1 LNKSV
6 SVIGGGIA
14 GLSSAVF
21 LANKGFRVTLI
32 EASPKFGG
40 RVYSFFDKASG
51 FQVDNGQHILASWY
65 KNTFDYLKLIGT
77 FDKFSFQKQLEVVF
91 ADEYGSRYSLKA
103 SRLPPPLHL
112 AGGIMGYKALG
123 LADKLAIVRLV
134 NRIKKNKYS
143 EVDLKSVNTD
153 KLFELSAQTDK
164 AINYFWKPFIIAVF
178 NAEPANTSAY
188 MFADMIRM
196 GFIEKGGSELVMP
209 NGFLSDIFVEP
220 AIEYLKQKKAEVIL
234 NKSVSGFKFNNDSI
248 SSLILE
254 DNTEIKTDYYVSAVP
269 FFNFRSLLGE
279 SYSKYFS
286 SLIELH
292 SSPIVNIHLKFDKDI
307 SHIFTSSFIG
317 LLGTSSQ
324 WVFKVSN
331 DQVCVVISAAEK
343 VAEMT
348 KEDIAGLAER
358 ELKMCITELND
369 HTVIKARVIKEM
381 RATFVPDKESLR
393 NRPTAKTSLANLFL
407 AGDWTDTGLPAT
419 IEGAVKSARS
429 CVNEIEKQLAI
440 S

>member
-1 LNKSV
+1 MNKSV

-21 LANKGFRVTLI
+21 LANEGFRVTLI

-51 FQVDNGQHILASWY
+51 FQIDNGQHILASWY

-77 FDKFSFQKQLEVVF
+77 FDKLRFQKQLEVVF
-91 ADEYGSRYSLKA
+91 ADEMGNHYSLKA
-103 SRLPPPLHL
+103 SKLPPPLHL

-143 EVDLKSVNTD
+143 ETDLKNLNTD

-188 MFADMIRM
+188 MFTEMIRL
-196 GFIEKGGSELVMP
+196 GFIEKGGSELVLP
-209 NGFLSDIFVEP
+209 KGFLSDIFVEP
-220 AIEYLKQKKAEVIL
+220 AIDVLNKHDTDVIL
-234 NKSVSGFKFNNDSI
+234 NKSVSGFKFNNSSI

-254 DNTEIKTDYYVSAVP
+254 DNTEIKTDFYLSAVP
-269 FFNFRSLLGE
+269 FFNFKSLLGE
-279 SYSKYFS
+279 SYTKYFKG
-286 SLIELH
+286 LNELS

-343 VAEMT
+343 IAEMT
-348 KEDIAGLAER
+348 KEDITILAEK
-358 ELKMCITELND
+358 ELKMCVTELKD
-369 HTVIKARVIKEM
+369 HVVTNARVIKEM
-381 RATFVPDKESLR
+381 RATFVPDKGSLSS
-393 NRPTAKTSLANLFL
+393 RPAAKTAVTNLFL
-407 AGDWTDTGLPAT
+407 AGDWTETGLPAT

-429 CVNEIEKQLAI
+429 CVEEIEK

>member
-1 LNKSV
+1 MNKSV

-51 FQVDNGQHILASWY
+51 FQIDNGQHILASWY

-77 FDKFSFQKQLEVVF
+77 FDKLSFQKQLKVVF
-91 ADEYGSRYSLKA
+91 ADEMGNHYSLKA

-112 AGGIMGYKALG
+112 AGGIIGYKALG
-123 LADKLAIVRLV
+123 LTDKLAIVRLV

-143 EVDLKSVNTD
+143 ESDLKSANTD

-164 AINYFWKPFIIAVF
+164 AIDYFWKPFIIAVF

-196 GFIEKGGSELVMP
+196 GFIEKGGSELVLP
-209 NGFLSDIFVEP
+209 NGFLNDIFVEP
-220 AIEYLKQKKAEVIL
+220 AIEYLKKKNADVIL
-234 NKSVSGFKFNNDSI
+234 NKSVSGFKFNNNNI

-269 FFNFRSLLGE
+269 FFNFKSLLGE
-279 SYSKYFS
+279 SNQEYFS
-286 SLIELH
+286 SLNELR
-292 SSPIVNIHLKFDKDI
+292 SSPIVNIHLKFDKDL

-343 VAEMT
+343 IAEMT
-348 KEDIAGLAER
+348 KEEIASLAEKD
-358 ELKMCITELND
+358 LKMCATELKD
-369 HTVIKARVIKEM
+369 HEVIKARVIKEM
-381 RATFVPDKESLR
+381 RATFVPDKESLVS
-393 NRPTAKTSLANLFL
+393 RPGAKTAVTNLFL
-407 AGDWTDTGLPAT
+407 AGDWTNTGLPAT
-419 IEGAVKSARS
+419 IEGAVKSSRFCS
-429 CVNEIEKQLAI
+429 DLIFNL
-440 S
+440 

>member
-1 LNKSV
+1 MNKSV

-51 FQVDNGQHILASWY
+51 FQIDNGQHILASWY

-77 FDKFSFQKQLEVVF
+77 FDKLSFQKQLEVVF
-91 ADEYGSRYSLKA
+91 ADENGSRYSLKA
-103 SRLPPPLHL
+103 SKLPPPLHL

-123 LADKLAIVRLV
+123 LSDKLAIVRLV

-143 EVDLKSVNTD
+143 EADLKSANTD

-188 MFADMIRM
+188 IFADMIKI
-196 GFIEKGGSELVMP
+196 GFIEKGGSELVLP
-209 NGFLSDIFVEP
+209 NEFLSDIFAEP
-220 AIEYLKQKKAEVIL
+220 AIRYLKQKNADIIF

-248 SSLILE
+248 SSIILE
-254 DNTEIKTDYYVSAVP
+254 DSTEIKTDFYVSAVP
-269 FFNFRSLLGE
+269 FFNFKTLLGE
-279 SYSKYFS
+279 SYRKYFS
-286 SLIELH
+286 RLNELR

-307 SHIFTSSFIG
+307 SHIFTSGFIG

-324 WVFKVSN
+324 WVFKVSY

-343 VAEMT
+343 IAEMT
-348 KEDIAGLAER
+348 KEEIAGLAEN
-358 ELKMCITELND
+358 ELKMCVTELKD
-369 HTVIKARVIKEM
+369 HSVIKARVIKEM
-381 RATFVPDKESLR
+381 RATFVPDKESLSS
-393 NRPTAKTSLANLFL
+393 RPAAKTAVTNLFL
-407 AGDWTDTGLPAT
+407 SGDWTDTGLPST
-419 IEGAVKSARS
+419 IEGAAKSGKNAADEILRS
-429 CVNEIEKQLAI
+429 N
-440 S
+440 

>member
-1 LNKSV
+1 MNKSV

-51 FQVDNGQHILASWY
+51 FQIDNGQHILASWY

-77 FDKFSFQKQLEVVF
+77 YDKLSFQKQLEVVF
-91 ADEYGSRYSLKA
+91 ADEMGNHYSLKA

-123 LADKLAIVRLV
+123 LTDKLAIVRLV

-143 EVDLKSVNTD
+143 ESDLKSANTD
-153 KLFELSAQTDK
+153 RLFELSAQTDK
-164 AINYFWKPFIIAVF
+164 AIDYFWKPFIIAVF

-196 GFIEKGGSELVMP
+196 GFIEKGGSELVLP

-220 AIEYLKQKKAEVIL
+220 AIEYLKKKNADVIL
-234 NKSVSGFKFNNDSI
+234 NKSVSGFKFNNNNI

-269 FFNFRSLLGE
+269 FFNFKSLLGE
-279 SYSKYFS
+279 SNQEYFS
-286 SLIELH
+286 SLNELR
-292 SSPIVNIHLKFDKDI
+292 SSPIVNIHLKFDKDL

-343 VAEMT
+343 IAEMT
-348 KEDIAGLAER
+348 KEEIASLAEKD
-358 ELKMCITELND
+358 LKMCATELKD
-369 HTVIKARVIKEM
+369 HEVIKARVIKEM
-381 RATFVPDKESLR
+381 RATFVPDKESLVS
-393 NRPTAKTSLANLFL
+393 RPGAKTAVTNLFL
-407 AGDWTDTGLPAT
+407 AGDWTNTGLPAT
-419 IEGAVKSARS
+419 IEGAVKSSRFCS
-429 CVNEIEKQLAI
+429 DLIFNL
-440 S
+440 